1 MGCCTCMPAVFIG
14 GPVPNN
20 GTSGI
25 LAGIICCG
33 EGLPMPPE
41 LAFDVTS
48 ELGGT
53 IGIIALGNALLVID
67 GVLDCTAAG
76 IAGGGGIVPT
86 TGDDIIAGTI
96 GITFGVGGRVVVGLA
111 PIVAGLLVS
120 GPFLAV

>member
-1 MGCCTCMPAVFIG
+1 MLVVFIG
-14 GPVPNN
+14 GPVPNS

-25 LAGIICCG
+25 LADIICCG
-33 EGLPMPPE
+33 EGLPIPPE

-53 IGIIALGNALLVID
+53 IGTIALGNALLAID
-67 GVLDCTAAG
+67 GVFDCRVAG

-96 GITFGVGGRVVVGLA
+96 GITFGVGGRVVVVLA
-111 PIVAGLLVS
+111 PIVAGLIVS
-120 GPFLAV
+120 GLFLEV

>member
-1 MGCCTCMPAVFIG
+1 MPAEFIG

-33 EGLPMPPE
+33 EGLPMSPE

-53 IGIIALGNALLVID
+53 IGTIALGNALLAIV
-67 GVLDCTAAG
+67 GVFDCRVAG

-96 GITFGVGGRVVVGLA
+96 GITLGVGGSVVVVLA
-111 PIVAGLLVS
+111 PIVAGLAIS
-120 GPFLAV
+120 GLFLPV